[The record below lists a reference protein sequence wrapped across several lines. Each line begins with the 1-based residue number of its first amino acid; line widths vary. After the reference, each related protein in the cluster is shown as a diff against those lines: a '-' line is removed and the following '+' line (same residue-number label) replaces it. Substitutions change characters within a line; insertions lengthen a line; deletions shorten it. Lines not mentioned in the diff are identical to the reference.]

1 MDPVL
6 LGIMHTLTQTQTI
19 TQTQIRI
26 APVIGD
32 VVHSPD
38 HRLHLLRAVV
48 PGHRPQ
54 TQTQTVTGLAVR
66 HEI

>member
-32 VVHSPD
+32 VVHTPD
-38 HRLHLLRAVV
+38 HRLHLLRAAL
-48 PGHRPQ
+48 GRRPQ